1 MSSNTRVRKSNP
13 PYECIRCNYESTF
26 KANMRRHLYTLKEIC
41 PGVKNDIELTPEIKE
56 KILANRVYKIPNVKE
71 PKAPTIIQNIQNNN
85 TINNYI
91 KNMDPLD
98 KIEKFM
104 NYKDIELLCLEE
116 DIENN
121 FSARIDKMEHD
132 KFKYGYNIDENR
144 LFDIIDEISKIRSG
158 DFKQMNIIYDEK
170 LKELNL
176 YKSGSWENFIIDRG
190 IKEVV
195 EMLKDYF
202 LDYYEKYLLR
212 KIHLLEK
219 NEHEKA
225 KYRED
230 MERHYKFL
238 GSFDLTPY
246 VNDKDNMDILGE
258 DDGDYGK
265 YDIEEKWM
273 SKYNAIV
280 YDLKKGEINKI
291 KKNITDI
298 LKNNTKRNMKELN
311 QNMIDLLNIDKEF
324 KSTLEL

>member
-1 MSSNTRVRKSNP
+1 MINTRNRKTKK
-13 PYECIRCNYESTF
+13 PYSCIRCGYMTQNKS
-26 KANMRRHLYTLKEIC
+26 NMKKHLFDL
-41 PGVKNDIELTPEIKE
+41 IKE
-56 KILANRVYKIPNVKE
+56 CPAIEYDIAMTEDIKDYILKNRIYKIPKEKKE
-71 PKAPTIIQNIQNNN
+71 PSIINNIQNNN

-98 KIEKFM
+98 KIDKYM
-104 NYKDIELLCLEE
+104 TYKDIELLCLEE

-121 FSARIDKMEHD
+121 FCARIDKLEND
-132 KFKYGYNIDENR
+132 KFKFGYDIDENR
-144 LFDIIDEISKIRSG
+144 LFDIIDEISKIRRG
-158 DFKQMNIIYDEK
+158 DFKQMNIVYDDK

-202 LDYYEKYLLR
+202 LDYYEKYLLK

-219 NEHEKA
+219 NEQTKA

-230 MERHYKFL
+230 LERHYKFL
-238 GSFDLTPY
+238 GSFDLLPY

-258 DDGDYGK
+258 DDGDFGK

-273 SKYNAIV
+273 RKYNAII

-311 QNMIDLLNIDKEF
+311 NNMIDLLNIDNEF
-324 KSTLEL
+324 KNSLDL

>member
-1 MSSNTRVRKSNP
+1 
-13 PYECIRCNYESTF
+13 
-26 KANMRRHLYTLKEIC
+26 
-41 PGVKNDIELTPEIKE
+41 
-56 KILANRVYKIPNVKE
+56 
-71 PKAPTIIQNIQNNN
+71 
-85 TINNYI
+85 
-91 KNMDPLD
+91 MDPLD
-98 KIEKFM
+98 KLDKYM
-104 NYKDIELLCLEE
+104 TYKDIELLCIEE

-121 FSARIDKMEHD
+121 FSARIDKLEND
-132 KFKYGYNIDENR
+132 KFKYGYDIDENR
-144 LFDIIDEISKIRSG
+144 LFDIVDEISKINSN

-202 LDYYEKYLLR
+202 LDYYEKYLLK
-212 KIHLLEK
+212 KIHTLAIKEQM
-219 NEHEKA
+219 KA
-225 KYRED
+225 NKYKED
-230 MERHYKFL
+230 LERHYKFL
-238 GSFDLTPY
+238 GCFDLLPY

-258 DDGDYGK
+258 DEGDFGK

-273 SKYNAIV
+273 SKYNAIL
-280 YDLKKGEINKI
+280 YNLKKGEINKI

-311 QNMIDLLNIDKEF
+311 QNMIELLNIDKEF